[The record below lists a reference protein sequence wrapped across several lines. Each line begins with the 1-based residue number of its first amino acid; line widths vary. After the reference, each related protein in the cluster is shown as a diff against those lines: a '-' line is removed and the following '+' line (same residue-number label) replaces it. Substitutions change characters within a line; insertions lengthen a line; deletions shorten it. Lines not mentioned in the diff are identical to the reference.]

1 MKTYRELST
10 NSLQNL
16 SFIQTGDRFTRDGHT
31 YEVGERIEDDTY
43 HLTSLSTGNTGKCFL
58 NQVIDRA
65 KRGDYDSFKRVVV
78 KEIYDNDIL
87 FDIYRGKY
95 YTVLSFELSDYKE
108 VMAII
113 KDHDN
118 YKQIKW
124 TKNYVLDQIHR
135 DKFRLISNITN
146 NNEKTT
152 VTNTDIIR
160 EGGARI
166 ISSSTTRLITISSR
180 LVGNAKAGT
189 IKTTRTCSFKISKN
203 SIPI

>member
-1 MKTYRELST
+1 MKTYRELSA
-10 NSLQNL
+10 SGIQYL
-16 SFIQTGDRFTRDGHT
+16 SFVQTSDRFDKDGYT
-31 YEVGERIEDDTY
+31 FEVGERIEDDTY
-43 HLTSLSTGNTGKCFL
+43 HLTNLSTGNKGKCFL
-58 NQVIDRA
+58 NQVIERT
-65 KRGDYDSFKRVVV
+65 KRGVYDSFKRVLV
-78 KEIYDNDIL
+78 KHINANDIL
-87 FDIYRGKY
+87 FDIYRDKH

-108 VMAII
+108 AMVIV
-113 KDHDN
+113 KDHGN
-118 YKQIKW
+118 NKQIKW

-160 EGGARI
+160 EGGSRAI
-166 ISSSTTRLITISSR
+166 TSSTTRLITISSR

-203 SIPI
+203 SISI